1 MLPYPTGK
9 AEGVA
14 CGGTI
19 WKAALIG
26 AVYGAAECA
35 VLFLTS
41 DRRTLA
47 NDWFLAVMV
56 VFANATGFAVAA
68 RYGVS
73 LIGVA
78 IAGLA
83 GMMIGGWVGVHTIGS
98 YEYTVPT
105 PREDREMRII
115 AKGEERV
122 IELKGVP
129 EETVKR
135 IPFGGG
141 LGVLLGFAAGAIAY
155 CWFRR
160 PPDELPG
167 ETDEEL
173 DAESSDEA

>member
-1 MLPYPTGK
+1 M
-9 AEGVA
+9 
-14 CGGTI
+14 GGAI

-26 AVYGAAECA
+26 AAHGAAECA

-78 IAGLA
+78 LAGLA
-83 GMMIGGWVGVHTIGS
+83 GMMAGGWVGVRTIGS

-105 PREDREMRII
+105 PSEDRELRII
-115 AKGEERV
+115 TPGKERV

-129 EETVKR
+129 GETVKR
-135 IPFGGG
+135 IPVGGG
-141 LGVLLGFAAGAIAY
+141 LGVLVGFAVGALLYA
-155 CWFRR
+155 RLAR
-160 PPDELPG
+160 PADERPAEG
-167 ETDEEL
+167 EAP
-173 DAESSDEA
+173 DAEPSAAVDTGRM

>member
-1 MLPYPTGK
+1 LRGI
-9 AEGVA
+9 
-14 CGGTI
+14 I
-19 WKAALIG
+19 WRAALIG
-26 AVYGAAECA
+26 AAHGAAECA

-41 DRRTLA
+41 DRRTPA

-56 VFANATGFAVAA
+56 VFANASGFAVAA

-83 GMMIGGWVGVHTIGS
+83 GMMIGGWVGVHTIGT

-115 AKGEERV
+115 SKGQERV

-129 EETVKR
+129 KEAVKR
-135 IPFGGG
+135 VPVGGG
-141 LGVLLGFAAGAIAY
+141 LGVLVGFAVGALVYAWLY
-155 CWFRR
+155 R
-160 PPDELPG
+160 PR
-167 ETDEEL
+167 
-173 DAESSDEA
+173 DAEPGDTNGEPEAEPDDATDLAR

>member
-1 MLPYPTGK
+1 VLT
-9 AEGVA
+9 A
-14 CGGTI
+14 I
-19 WKAALIG
+19 WKAALL
-26 AVYGAAECA
+26 GAAHGTTECT

-78 IAGLA
+78 LAGLT
-83 GMMIGGWVGVHTIGS
+83 GMMVGGWVGVHTIGS

-115 AKGEERV
+115 AKSQERV
-122 IELKGVP
+122 IELKDVP

-135 IPFGGG
+135 IPIGGG
-141 LGVLLGFAAGAIAY
+141 MGVLVGFAVGTLVYARL
-155 CWFRR
+155 RR
-160 PPDELPG
+160 PQDEEPDD
-167 ETDEEL
+167 TNEEL
-173 DAESSDEA
+173 DAEPAVKPDPAE